1 MPPADPADPAPS
13 LVPPL
18 VSVVIPAYDRA
29 TTIVAAIE
37 SVLRQTWTDFEI
49 LVVDDGSTDGT
60 AAAAA
65 TVADPRLRVVRLAAN
80 RGAAAARNA
89 GATQARGRWIAF
101 QDSDDEWLPE
111 KLARQLARLDA
122 QPEAVAAYC
131 GLLTVGALDA
141 EGPPGTS
148 AGTTTAAT
156 TAASTAGTMERR
168 PRRKTRTAA
177 GRTRIHYTP
186 PSRIQLVE
194 GRIQPTLLRQN
205 VMSTQTVVV
214 RRDVFLSLGGF
225 DESLPAM
232 EDWEFA
238 IRLTGAGEIAFV
250 DAPLVHQRFSPNSL
264 TRSRE
269 KQHRAHTM
277 ILEKSLPLY
286 AGHPDLLAHQHYVLA
301 GLSRQAGDFAAARRH
316 LARVRELSPAAAP
329 RVLAMSLYVAGLGL
343 AARLR
348 GGSGKILEG

>member
-1 MPPADPADPAPS
+1 MHPTDPADPAADAAS
-13 LVPPL
+13 SGVPLAAPLASPL

-29 TTIVAAIE
+29 PTIVAAIE
-37 SVLRQTWTDFEI
+37 SVLRQTWTDLE
-49 LVVDDGSTDGT
+49 LVVVDDGSTDDT

-65 TVADPRLRVVRLAAN
+65 SVTDPRLRVVRLPAN

-89 GATQARGRWIAF
+89 GAAQARGRWIAF

-122 QPEAVAAYC
+122 HPEAVAAYC

-141 EGPPGTS
+141 EAGGRTRLTYIPAPGTS
-148 AGTTTAAT
+148 
-156 TAASTAGTMERR
+156 
-168 PRRKTRTAA
+168 
-177 GRTRIHYTP
+177 
-186 PSRIQLVE
+186 LVE
-194 GRIQPTLLRQN
+194 GRIQPMLLTHN
-205 VMSTQTVVV
+205 FMSTQTVMV
-214 RRDVFLSLGGF
+214 RRDVFLGLGGF

-238 IRLTGAGEIAFV
+238 IRLAGAGEIAFV

-269 KQHRAHTM
+269 KQRRAHAM

-286 AGHPDLLAHQHYVLA
+286 AGRPDLLAWQYYVLA
-301 GLSRQAGDFAAARRH
+301 GLSRRAGDLADARRQ
-316 LARVRELSPAAAP
+316 LARARRIRPAAP
-329 RVLAMSLYVAGLGL
+329 RTLAMSLYVAGLGL
-343 AARLR
+343 AAPFRR
-348 GGSGKILEG
+348 ATPSP